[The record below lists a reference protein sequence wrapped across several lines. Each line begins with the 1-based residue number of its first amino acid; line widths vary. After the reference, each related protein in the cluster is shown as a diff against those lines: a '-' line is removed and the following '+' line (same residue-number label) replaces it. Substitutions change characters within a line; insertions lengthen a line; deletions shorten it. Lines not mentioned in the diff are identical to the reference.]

1 MFFREL
7 CWCSPVMSLRENLVL
22 MLHDNEGNELSRTE
36 LPTMS
41 VVEKGIWDD
50 LFPLKGGGHV
60 HMRVQFSLNEEERLR
75 IRHMRE
81 TVVRK
86 KQSELLKGQET
97 GLLGSY
103 PTTQLFS
110 EGTKIEKTEQTDPG
124 VCGGTLSLQEF
135 RESSAQA
142 FKQYDPHHT
151 ELSKKEIGISDKQDV
166 SSVEVSNSSLS
177 NELNEWWKLSSE
189 QMIPTKPEQLATT
202 YAGNITEDDQILE
215 TRRKGFHRRS
225 LSSNMKKM
233 ITAFETILYQGWEPS
248 FSPKLREYSGPNN
261 IKYVKVPQILTKSFS
276 AGMLSDIK
284 SIQNPAVH
292 RSIVEK
298 KGEKSQLY
306 SDSGKSQELAND
318 IILYDTKTA
327 NYALEPMETERAFS
341 IRGMVENSNDDIHL
355 SDKASCDVLHGL
367 EIKTDHHVLAEED
380 LAARKMLYELPV
392 HNVQPCPCTHQGSSS
407 ITAMEGNG
415 QINPRTSNEDVLLSR
430 HSDSRGCSSPSL
442 VSCVPR
448 YFCITSGSKQLRD
461 LVECCD
467 LSVGTHLMENY
478 HFINEVHEKESAQ
491 GDGLLKMDEDEE
503 ISPASEKNN
512 GLSKGM
518 KKSSGL
524 LIEQVVRTVLIII
537 VGGTL
542 ILNTRLRRLR

>member
-1 MFFREL
+1 MPGTIHVFVLDLMDLPFDGSPLILKLAMGKREYQTV
-7 CWCSPVMSLRENLVL
+7 CKGECSFPVMSLRENLVL

-355 SDKASCDVLHGL
+355 SDKKKIWQREKCYMSYLYIMFNL
-367 EIKTDHHVLAEED
+367 VLARIKAHLLLRLWRGMD
-380 LAARKMLYELPV
+380 RLILELQMRMCYYQDTLIV
-392 HNVQPCPCTHQGSSS
+392 
-407 ITAMEGNG
+407 
-415 QINPRTSNEDVLLSR
+415 EDVVLQALLVAYQ
-430 HSDSRGCSSPSL
+430 DIFASL
-442 VSCVPR
+442 V
-448 YFCITSGSKQLRD
+448 G
-461 LVECCD
+461 
-467 LSVGTHLMENY
+467 
-478 HFINEVHEKESAQ
+478 A
-491 GDGLLKMDEDEE
+491 
-503 ISPASEKNN
+503 NN
-512 GLSKGM
+512 
-518 KKSSGL
+518 
-524 LIEQVVRTVLIII
+524 
-537 VGGTL
+537 
-542 ILNTRLRRLR
+542 